1 MDRFS
6 EIILQNDNITATE
19 FVGSNLGK
27 QVYPYRLKLLRD
39 F

>member
-27 QVYPYRLKLLRD
+27 QVYPYSLKLLRD